1 MDEETADDHIGLAS
15 TKTTDYI
22 NGENDEFDVDSEEF
36 MNQVGNNKAS
46 ENTSDVNKN
55 SEAYDEDY
63 HMNNDIRYVIV
74 PVLYHERK
82 KDNY

>member
-22 NGENDEFDVDSEEF
+22 NEENNEFYVDGEEL

-46 ENTSDVNKN
+46 ENNSDVNKK
-55 SEAYDEDY
+55 S
-63 HMNNDIRYVIV
+63 
-74 PVLYHERK
+74 
-82 KDNY
+82 